1 MFTQHNGLFVP
12 TTLANAIA
20 ETNATITAFTN
31 GITNA
36 APVNAAPVAAPANAP
51 TIATPNRTA
60 YMFACV
66 QAGLTNAQAVAAVQA
81 RYGANVPTN
90 AASISWC
97 RQAIKQHAAG
107 KTTAQAKVAARM
119 LSKLS

>member
-1 MFTQHNGLFVP
+1 MFTKHNSLFIP
-12 TTLANAIA
+12 TTLVNAMQQTAATIAAFTHIAPTVAPANAP
-20 ETNATITAFTN
+20 T
-31 GITNA
+31 
-36 APVNAAPVAAPANAP
+36 VAPANAP

-66 QAGLTNAQAVAAVQA
+66 QAGLSNTQAVQAVQA
-81 RYGANVPTN
+81 RYGNVPTN

-119 LSKLS
+119 LAKIS